1 MAHVAQWKKD
11 KVGELAEMMKKNP
24 VVAVVDIRGIPAP
37 QMQQMR
43 LRLRGK
49 VIMMMTRNTLMSIA
63 IDEAAKEKPGLDS
76 LKGIVGGQCAVIAT
90 AMNPFKLFNEM
101 EKTKTK
107 AAAKSGD
114 IAPEDIEIKEG
125 ETSFKPGPIVGELQ
139 KAGIPAGIESG
150 KVVFKKDKVLVKK
163 GDKIPEEIAKI
174 LPRLEIFPM
183 TVGLDLKAAYEDG
196 IVFKR
201 ELLQIPP
208 DYYPSMLATAARNA
222 MSLGVSIV
230 YATPQTVAPLLG
242 KAYREATALSVA
254 AAFPTKD
261 NIKKLLAKADANML
275 AVASRMPGFE
285 DERLKKRMT
294 AVPAPQQAVSQ
305 KPEDSKE
312 KKEEKKEREVSEEE
326 AAAGLSALFG

>member
-11 KVGELAEMMKKNP
+11 KVGELTEMMKKNP
-24 VVAVVDIRGIPAP
+24 VVAIVDIRGIPAP

-49 VIMMMTRNTLMSIA
+49 AIMMMTRNTLMSIA

-114 IAPEDIEIKEG
+114 VAPEDIEVKEG

-150 KVVFKKDKVLVKK
+150 KVAFKKDKVLVKK
-163 GDKIPEEIAKI
+163 GDKIPHEIAKI

-261 NIKKLLAKADANML
+261 NSKTLLAKADANML

>member
-11 KVGELAEMMKKNP
+11 RVGELTEMIRKNP
-24 VVAVVDIRGIPAP
+24 VVAIVDIRGIPAP

-49 VIMMMTRNTLMSIA
+49 AVMMMTRNTLLNIA
-63 IDEAAKEKPGLDS
+63 IDEVTKEKPGLDS
-76 LKGIVGGQCAVIAT
+76 LKGNIGGQCAIIT
-90 AMNPFKLFNEM
+90 TTMNPFKLFNEM
-101 EKTKTK
+101 ERTKTK

-114 IAPEDIEIKEG
+114 IAPEDIAIQEG
-125 ETSFKPGPIVGELQ
+125 ETPFKPGPIVGELQ

-163 GDKIPEEIAKI
+163 GDRIPEEIAKI

-196 IVFKR
+196 IIFKR
-201 ELLQIPP
+201 DVLQIPP

-222 MSLGVSIV
+222 MSLCVTIV
-230 YATPQTVAPLLG
+230 YVTPQTITPLLA
-242 KAYREATALSVA
+242 KAYREASALSVA

-261 NIKKLLAKADANML
+261 NIKALLAKADANML
-275 AVASRMPGFE
+275 ALASRIPGFE
-285 DERLKKRMT
+285 DDRVKKRLT
-294 AVPAPQQAVSQ
+294 AAPVSQ
-305 KPEDSKE
+305 KAVAQKTEDSKE
-312 KKEEKKEREVSEEE
+312 KKEEKKEKEVSEEE

>member
-11 KVGELAEMMKKNP
+11 RVGELTEMMTKNP

-49 VIMMMTRNTLMSIA
+49 ATMMMTRNTLVNIA

-76 LKGIVGGQCAVIAT
+76 LKGIVGGQCAIIAT
-90 AMNPFKLFNEM
+90 TMNPFKLFNEM

-107 AAAKSGD
+107 AAAKPGD
-114 IAPEDIEIKEG
+114 VAPEDIEVKEG

-150 KVVFKKDKVLVKK
+150 KVVFKKDKILVKK
-163 GDKIPEEIAKI
+163 GDKIPDEIAKI

-201 ELLQIPP
+201 DLLQVPP
-208 DYYPSMLATAARNA
+208 DYYPSMLAMAARNA

-230 YATPQTVAPLLG
+230 YATPQTIAPLLG
-242 KAYREATALSVA
+242 MAYREATALSIA

-261 NIKKLLAKADANML
+261 NIKTLLAKADANML
-275 AVASRMPGFE
+275 AVASRMPGFA
-285 DERLKKRMT
+285 DDKLKSRM
-294 AVPAPQQAVSQ
+294 AVAPAPKEKATK
-305 KPEDSKE
+305 KPEDGKE
-312 KKEEKKEREVSEEE
+312 KKEEKKEKEVSEEE

>member
-1 MAHVAQWKKD
+1 MAHVAQWKKE
-11 KVGELAEMMKKNP
+11 KVGELAEIMRKSP

-49 VIMMMTRNTLMSIA
+49 AVMIMTRNTLMSIA

-90 AMNPFKLFNEM
+90 TMNPFKLFNEM

-107 AAAKSGD
+107 AAAKPGD
-114 IAPEDIEIKEG
+114 IAPEDIEIREG
-125 ETSFKPGPIVGELQ
+125 ETPFKPGPIVGELQ

-163 GDKIPEEIAKI
+163 GDKIPDEIAKI

-208 DYYPSMLATAARNA
+208 DYFASMLATAARNA

-230 YATPQTVAPLLG
+230 YATPQTIAPLLG
-242 KAYREATALSVA
+242 KAYREASVLSVA

-261 NIKKLLAKADANML
+261 NIKALLAKADASMFAL
-275 AVASRMPGFE
+275 ASRMPGFE
-285 DERLKKRMT
+285 DDRFKQRLT
-294 AVPAPQQAVSQ
+294 AAPAPQQAVAH
-305 KPEDSKE
+305 KTEDSKE
-312 KKEEKKEREVSEEE
+312 KKEEKEVSEEE

>member
-1 MAHVAQWKKD
+1 MAHVAQWKKE
-11 KVGELAEMMKKNP
+11 KVGELTEIMRKSP

-49 VIMMMTRNTLMSIA
+49 AVMIMTRNTLMSIA

-90 AMNPFKLFNEM
+90 TMNPFKLFNEM

-107 AAAKSGD
+107 AAAKPGD
-114 IAPEDIEIKEG
+114 IAPEDIEIREG
-125 ETSFKPGPIVGELQ
+125 ETPFKPGPIVGELQ

-163 GDKIPEEIAKI
+163 GDKIPDEIAKI

-208 DYYPSMLATAARNA
+208 DYYASMLATATRNA

-230 YATPQTVAPLLG
+230 YATPQTIAPLLG
-242 KAYREATALSVA
+242 KAYREASVLSVA

-261 NIKKLLAKADANML
+261 NIKALLAKADASMFAL
-275 AVASRMPGFE
+275 ASRMPGFE
-285 DERLKKRMT
+285 DDRLKQRLT
-294 AVPAPQQAVSQ
+294 AAPAPQQAVAH
-305 KPEDSKE
+305 KIEDSKE
-312 KKEEKKEREVSEEE
+312 KKEEKEVSEEE